1 MYAIVKAGGRQEKVA
16 IGDTVFVDRVDAA
29 SGSTITFPAVLVV
42 DGDAVTSD
50 PKILSG
56 VKVTAEVIDEI
67 KGPKVD
73 ILRYMN
79 KTGFRR
85 RQGFRSQHTRV
96 KITAINGLK

>member
-50 PKILSG
+50 PKILFWRKS
-56 VKVTAEVIDEI
+56 
-67 KGPKVD
+67 
-73 ILRYMN
+73 
-79 KTGFRR
+79 
-85 RQGFRSQHTRV
+85 HW
-96 KITAINGLK
+96 